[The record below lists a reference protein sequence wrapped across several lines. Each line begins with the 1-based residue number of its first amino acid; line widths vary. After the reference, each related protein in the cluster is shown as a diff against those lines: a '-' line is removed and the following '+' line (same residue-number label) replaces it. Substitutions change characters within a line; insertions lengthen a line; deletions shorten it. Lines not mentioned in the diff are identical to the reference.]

1 MNTHPKETEPLSPPK
16 PVEETRTLSETL
28 PAHDHGAKRSPAEA
42 KRRAF
47 ARRKGKGKITYQIGD
62 SPMASSHKATLVDI
76 SENGI
81 GLVTDKQL
89 EVGTLL
95 RISLETPHRGQN
107 VTMVGQVRWVTAMEE
122 KQFRV
127 GCNLERRLQYTDMQN
142 FAR

>member
-1 MNTHPKETEPLSPPK
+1 MNPRETKAFSPTGA
-16 PVEETRTLSETL
+16 VEEQTKTLSETL
-28 PAHDHGAKRSPAEA
+28 PAHSLSANRSLPEA

-47 ARRKGKGKITYQIGD
+47 ARRKGKGKVTYQIGD

-95 RISLETPHRGQN
+95 RISLETPHRGQH
-107 VTMVGQVRWVTAMEE
+107 VTMAGQVRWVTVMAE